1 MRRRCHG
8 WRCVQVQESCAGRPR
23 PSGPGESPRGPSRWP
38 PRPAGTHRE
47 QEPSMGWGPRRRV
60 SLFSCR
66 EPTNSG
72 LRLATFKTKRPSW
85 GRRPRQALFPEE
97 GERIAGPLHPEPGA
111 VWAFAPSAER
121 PPLPAL
127 LRCPRCPRRLHAGP
141 PGSGSGGL
149 PANPGKDVFSSS
161 GGEQRG
167 EKLLSPFCALL
178 HLCCSCSLCFQPHLC
193 SQGIFP
199 FYREETVA
207 EFLNSLGGDG
217 QAAPEFCT
225 AATYIESAVPSLER
239 FSGSDILMTPPPA
252 ASP

>member
-23 PSGPGESPRGPSRWP
+23 PSGPGKSPRGPSRWP
-38 PRPAGTHRE
+38 PRPSVRWQAGTHRE
-47 QEPSMGWGPRRRV
+47 QEPSMGWGPRRSV

-85 GRRPRQALFPEE
+85 GRRPRHSPKPEGTRLLPEE
-97 GERIAGPLHPEPGA
+97 GERIAGPLHPDPGA
-111 VWAFAPSAER
+111 VWAFAPTAKR
-121 PPLPAL
+121 PPLPFSVVPAARGASKPAHWPWGPARLAQGQGAFLQTRARMSFPL
-127 LRCPRCPRRLHAGP
+127 L
-141 PGSGSGGL
+141 GGQ
-149 PANPGKDVFSSS
+149 
-161 GGEQRG
+161 QRG
-167 EKLLSPFCALL
+167 EKLLSPFGAFL
-178 HLCCSCSLCFQPHLC
+178 HLYCSCSLCFQPHIC

-217 QAAPEFCT
+217 QGGSVQSCT
-225 AATYIESAVPSLER
+225 RVLHSHHLH
-239 FSGSDILMTPPPA
+239 
-252 ASP
+252 